1 MELDGGTEV
10 KIYLVTVKFPNDPNH
25 DPRNKVTG
33 ECPLTSG
40 DCTDVTGAHHTMLV
54 ESDGTAES
62 VREEFAHHK
71 VTRVEEVP
79 FSKFF
84 RGGK

>member
-1 MELDGGTEV
+1 MKLF
-10 KIYLVTVKFPNDPNH
+10 LVTVRFPEDPNH

-40 DCTDVTGAHHTMLV
+40 DCTDVTGAHHTMLI

-62 VREEFAHHK
+62 VREEFATHYR

-79 FSKFF
+79 TGNYLGRSVE
-84 RGGK
+84 